1 MPQFNC
7 KKSTRTGKSAVR
19 AILIFSAAL
28 FLFTACSTTVPVTVT
43 RPADLDITDAND
55 IAVLPFLTSRT
66 LYYTDYQS
74 DPIATFDFYWNEKD
88 KNWYWD
94 QQNEDSLL
102 AELITE
108 NLEKSLCDADYLNVV
123 SASKVENAYRKRTDL
138 PIDWYVTGAVTN
150 LQTFTKEDGTK
161 EVKRKNSRGEYE
173 IYEIPMFVRNL
184 EMTLVYQVVD
194 VRTGVVLSSDS
205 CNYTSTSSRAETVKE
220 LPSAL
225 DMAKKHLSKFNS
237 KIMKDFAPYTDSY
250 SLTLMKHSDS
260 EMKDAEKLAKKKNL
274 KLAYNEYYSIYKT
287 KGYYQAAYNAGLM
300 AQAMGDYDQ
309 ALKLFNT
316 AYKESGDS
324 TINSAI
330 KQVKSEIHS
339 AERLHEQ
346 NMSF

>member
-1 MPQFNC
+1 MKHFNC
-7 KKSTRTGKSAVR
+7 KKTAALS
-19 AILIFSAAL
+19 LIFSAVL
-28 FLFTACSTTVPVTVT
+28 FLFTSCSTTVPVSVT

-55 IAVLPFLTSRT
+55 IAVLPFLTNRT
-66 LYYTDYQS
+66 LQYTNYQN

-88 KNWYWD
+88 KNWYWE

-102 AELITE
+102 AETITE
-108 NLEKSLCDADYLNVV
+108 NLEKSLCDANYLNVV

-161 EVKRKNSRGEYE
+161 EVKRKNPRGEYE

-225 DMAKKHLSKFNS
+225 EMAEKHLSKFNS
-237 KIMKDFAPYTDSY
+237 KVMKEFAPYDDSY
-250 SLTLMKHSDS
+250 SLTLMKHNDS

-346 NMSF
+346 NGSF